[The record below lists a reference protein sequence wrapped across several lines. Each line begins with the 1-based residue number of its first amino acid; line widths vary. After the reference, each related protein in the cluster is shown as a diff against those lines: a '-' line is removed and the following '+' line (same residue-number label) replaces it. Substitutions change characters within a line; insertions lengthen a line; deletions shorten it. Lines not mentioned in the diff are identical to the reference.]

1 MKNLMI
7 LKVKNKQFNKN
18 IKIKV
23 RNKIK
28 DMKFQK
34 RNLLVLNHRISIN
47 LINRILYKNKN
58 KKNN

>member
-7 LKVKNKQFNKN
+7 LKIKNKQFNKN

-47 LINRILYKNKN
+47 
-58 KKNN
+58 

>member
-7 LKVKNKQFNKN
+7 LKIKNKQFNKN